1 MLQSH
6 DQLIATSLNT
16 EPNTSIVKFDEDFT
30 ENDQTLEPNYK
41 IMFDELY
48 KKHQNLKSENEKL
61 KIELLSYQNSD
72 LDYKKINENL
82 RHGMKILQKR
92 LKTLN
97 SALTQSQKSS
107 SKLITTLTQNKTTV
121 IESKAKSYLST
132 IFTPNQL
139 DLLMKKK
146 KQVHWTRE
154 EISKAFTLRYFS
166 KRAYVFVK
174 RELHY
179 PLPGKSNLNILI
191 CYSLI

>member
-1 MLQSH
+1 M
-6 DQLIATSLNT
+6 
-16 EPNTSIVKFDEDFT
+16 FDEAFT
-30 ENDQTLEPNYK
+30 ENDQTLEPNYI

-48 KKHQNLKSENEKL
+48 KNHQNLKSENEKL
-61 KIELLSYQNSD
+61 KIELLSYKNSD

-107 SKLITTLTQNKTTV
+107 SKLITTLTQNKTTA
-121 IESKAKSYLST
+121 IESKAKSYLLT

-174 RELHY
+174 SELHY
-179 PLPGKSNLNILI
+179 PLPGKSNLKILI